1 MKGGGAWHTSKML
14 TARKAT
20 TPIRIICVTENIRDL
35 DNETV
40 KVVQKHCQDLNIEYG
55 TRQFNSRKYSDD
67 RDNITRLPA
76 FHLYSRRCLKS
87 TFYTTDDVIDIIDGH
102 FNKARKEEEELRQ
115 VSKSWFEL
123 PRKMFKLASS
133 SPASAV
139 AHVVAVEKNPM
150 HK

>member
-1 MKGGGAWHTSKML
+1 ML

-40 KVVQKHCQDLNIEYG
+40 KVVQKHCQDLNIEYE
-55 TRQFNSRKYSDD
+55 TRHFNSRKYSDD
-67 RDNITRLPA
+67 RYIITRLPA
-76 FHLYSRRCLKS
+76 FYLYSRRCLKV

-133 SPASAV
+133 SPASGP

-150 HK
+150 HR